1 MINILQLLIN
11 KRVLQQEQR
20 PIQQSLCR
28 TLQREASWKCLIL
41 TLLIYGCLGAVTW
54 CRMAEVTKVS
64 IVRSSVRPSLCSPI
78 CPPVIINFSL
88 YPIKSTRQM
97 SPCDDGYIYI
107 PVAFMAMLYLV
118 YLVECWHCTA
128 RIELSYRVD
137 INSVIERVRQMREA
151 LPIVWWK
158 AVCYHY
164 VRRKRQVTRYRNGD
178 SYTTT
183 QVYYERVNSHA
194 SGSCFVFAYCGV
206 KDVSRDLTLD
216 ARGPI
221 TKIRFS
227 KGFAFS
233 NIDAAA
239 EFEEQR
245 SRFFSEHERYDDY
258 MEMREG
264 LDLSNIPCFKEY
276 VVAYSDP
283 DRLPWYSSQGV
294 FWLFSFCLLSWPLRM
309 IIEYNTAYL
318 HYQVTKLFGVNY
330 DADAALSPT
339 PDAPHESRGQLSHDS
354 TIDSCELELD
364 IRDNSSLVP
373 SYSESLLMAATGQE
387 QQGPTI
393 QADSNVNIPVV
404 PRIPLTH
411 SSFNIRAAATAAV
424 ALNRRSW
431 GGIFTS
437 GSRSS
442 LCRDARPQRRTSY
455 HGHRLVFLPSP
466 LVEHCPDDPF
476 QGRSVTTPTEDPP
489 PYEDA
494 LRLPALGRLRRSL
507 TDRGDICR
515 RGSTCIFSSAV
526 VSEVDRIRVQP
537 RSGRALITMETSL

>member
-1 MINILQLLIN
+1 MLLQ
-11 KRVLQQEQR
+11 QQEQR

-78 CPPVIINFSL
+78 CPPEKYPMFQERIELGTSRLVARERDVVPCRHVRLHQRTVQAILRRVTYPIVIINFSL

-206 KDVSRDLTLD
+206 KDISRDLTLD

-318 HYQVTKLFGVNY
+318 HYQV
-330 DADAALSPT
+330 LSP
-339 PDAPHESRGQLSHDS
+339 
-354 TIDSCELELD
+354 I
-364 IRDNSSLVP
+364 
-373 SYSESLLMAATGQE
+373 
-387 QQGPTI
+387 
-393 QADSNVNIPVV
+393 
-404 PRIPLTH
+404 
-411 SSFNIRAAATAAV
+411 
-424 ALNRRSW
+424 
-431 GGIFTS
+431 
-437 GSRSS
+437 
-442 LCRDARPQRRTSY
+442 
-455 HGHRLVFLPSP
+455 
-466 LVEHCPDDPF
+466 
-476 QGRSVTTPTEDPP
+476 
-489 PYEDA
+489 
-494 LRLPALGRLRRSL
+494 
-507 TDRGDICR
+507 
-515 RGSTCIFSSAV
+515 
-526 VSEVDRIRVQP
+526 
-537 RSGRALITMETSL
+537 

>member
-1 MINILQLLIN
+1 
-11 KRVLQQEQR
+11 
-20 PIQQSLCR
+20 
-28 TLQREASWKCLIL
+28 
-41 TLLIYGCLGAVTW
+41 
-54 CRMAEVTKVS
+54 
-64 IVRSSVRPSLCSPI
+64 
-78 CPPVIINFSL
+78 
-88 YPIKSTRQM
+88 
-97 SPCDDGYIYI
+97 
-107 PVAFMAMLYLV
+107 
-118 YLVECWHCTA
+118 
-128 RIELSYRVD
+128 
-137 INSVIERVRQMREA
+137 MR
-151 LPIVWWK
+151 K
-158 AVCYHY
+158 
-164 VRRKRQVTRYRNGD
+164 
-178 SYTTT
+178 
-183 QVYYERVNSHA
+183 
-194 SGSCFVFAYCGV
+194 
-206 KDVSRDLTLD
+206 
-216 ARGPI
+216 
-221 TKIRFS
+221 
-227 KGFAFS
+227 
-233 NIDAAA
+233 
-239 EFEEQR
+239 
-245 SRFFSEHERYDDY
+245 
-258 MEMREG
+258 
-264 LDLSNIPCFKEY
+264 
-276 VVAYSDP
+276 
-283 DRLPWYSSQGV
+283 
-294 FWLFSFCLLSWPLRM
+294 
-309 IIEYNTAYL
+309 
-318 HYQVTKLFGVNY
+318 QVTKLFGVNY

-339 PDAPHESRGQLSHDS
+339 TDAPHESRGQLSHDS
-354 TIDSCELELD
+354 TIDSGELELD

-387 QQGPTI
+387 HQGPII